1 MSGLT
6 ELTSG
11 LPPKI
16 LLQVSISQTVESCSN
31 VLGGMFCPCLTGQC
45 RVPRTPETPLDIK
58 CLYKLPFKQIKW
70 YYSY

>member
-11 LPPKI
+11 LPPKM

-31 VLGGMFCPCLTGQC
+31 VLDGMFCPCLTGQC
-45 RVPRTPETPLDIK
+45 RLPRTPEVPLDI
-58 CLYKLPFKQIKW
+58 
-70 YYSY
+70 